1 MSEHT
6 FEKIEEMKLNHLP
19 NDAKLVIQRQRSDV
33 IGKKI
38 QMYLA
43 TTFVNSENSQIVWN
57 KGFSIQ
63 LEQIPQLVEM
73 LQKTCAQFKSCERT
87 VTFADMIQ

>member
-1 MSEHT
+1 MTEHT
-6 FEKIEEMKLNHLP
+6 FEKINEMKLNHLP

-43 TTFVNSENSQIVWN
+43 TTFVNSENQIVWN
-57 KGFSIQ
+57 KGFLIQ
-63 LEQIPQLVEM
+63 LGQIPQLVEM
-73 LQKTCAQFKSCERT
+73 LQKTCAQFKSCERI